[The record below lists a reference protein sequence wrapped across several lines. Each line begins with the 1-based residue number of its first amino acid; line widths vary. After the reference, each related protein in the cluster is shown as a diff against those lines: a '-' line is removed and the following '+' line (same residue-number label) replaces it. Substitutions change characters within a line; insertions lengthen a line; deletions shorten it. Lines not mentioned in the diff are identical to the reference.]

1 MYLGQNKNIDEEEG
15 QDKNSEGEEIQKNID
30 VIGPLPKLWHA
41 LESATTAPDDEAD
54 LTNLLNLVQKTMLLV

>member
-30 VIGPLPKLWHA
+30 VIGPLPKLQHA
-41 LESATTAPDDEAD
+41 LESATTAPDEAD